1 MPTSCAALERVPTY
15 RCAPVAVALSARCD
29 DRARPI
35 PRRHRPNPAVEA
47 AGLQACNDPAILKS
61 MRLDRDRWRRAAGSL
76 AAAAAG
82 LSASPRVARATE
94 ELPLPI
100 VAWSAPLECP
110 NAEGVVQR
118 LMSLTGANAARLAHA
133 GAVRGEIH
141 QAEREW
147 VLSLEIAA
155 SAPAGGAPF
164 TAPARVFRAEQC
176 DDLAEA
182 AAVAIALALGGAPE
196 PEAAAPPASPPPA
209 ETPAAGVPP
218 VAATSED
225 ERADDD
231 ADDPHQRGST
241 PLGFVA
247 GAEAVFDSASLG
259 GAAVG
264 LGAEAQLRLA
274 ELGIAAYAIGLPSYQ
289 IPVATAQYVELSLWA
304 AGLRGCYRAS
314 DAVIKLDL
322 YAGAELGALGA
333 AGHGLLDAS
342 MRRDA
347 WGAATWGAHVGI
359 DLLEHLRLGA
369 RFEAVLPLSRPR
381 YLVNATEV
389 VHEVPSASVRLGV
402 SLASTFGAH

>member
-1 MPTSCAALERVPTY
+1 
-15 RCAPVAVALSARCD
+15 
-29 DRARPI
+29 
-35 PRRHRPNPAVEA
+35 
-47 AGLQACNDPAILKS
+47 

-76 AAAAAG
+76 VAAAAAS
-82 LSASPRVARATE
+82 SASPRVARATE
-94 ELPLPI
+94 DLPLPI

-110 NAEGVVQR
+110 NAESVVQR
-118 LMSLTGANAARLAHA
+118 LMTLSGANAARLAQA

-141 QAEREW
+141 RAERDW

-155 SAPAGGAPF
+155 PPSSAGGAPVS
-164 TAPARVFRAEQC
+164 APARVLRAEQC

-196 PEAAAPPASPPPA
+196 PEAAAPTPPSA
-209 ETPAAGVPP
+209 PAAVVPAAEVPP
-218 VAATSED
+218 VAGED
-225 ERADDD
+225 ELADD
-231 ADDPHQRGST
+231 ADDSTERGAT

-264 LGAEAQLRLA
+264 VGAEAQLRIA
-274 ELGIAAYAIGLPSYQ
+274 ELGIGAYAIGLPSYQ

-314 DAVIKLDL
+314 DALFVLDL

-333 AGHGLLDAS
+333 AGRGLLDAS

-359 DLLEHLRLGA
+359 DLVAHLRLGA

-389 VHEVPSASVRLGV
+389 VHEVPSASVRLGL

>member
-1 MPTSCAALERVPTY
+1 MRADVSRTPSLE
-15 RCAPVAVALSARCD
+15 AVR
-29 DRARPI
+29 
-35 PRRHRPNPAVEA
+35 
-47 AGLQACNDPAILKS
+47 LQACSDPAILES

-76 AAAAAG
+76 VAAAAAS
-82 LSASPRVARATE
+82 SASPHVARATE
-94 ELPLPI
+94 DLPLPI

-110 NAEGVVQR
+110 NAESVVQR
-118 LMSLTGANAARLAHA
+118 LMSLSGANAARLAQS

-141 QAEREW
+141 QAERDW

-155 SAPAGGAPF
+155 PPSAAGGAPVS
-164 TAPARVFRAEQC
+164 APARVLRAEHC

-196 PEAAAPPASPPPA
+196 PEAAAPTAPSAPAA
-209 ETPAAGVPP
+209 VTPAAEVPP
-218 VAATSED
+218 AAAAGED
-225 ERADDD
+225 EGADHADDSTE
-231 ADDPHQRGST
+231 RGAT
-241 PLGFVA
+241 PLGFIA

-264 LGAEAQLRLA
+264 VGAEAQLRIA
-274 ELGIAAYAIGLPSYQ
+274 ELGIGAYAIGLPSYQ

-314 DAVIKLDL
+314 DALFVLDI

-347 WGAATWGAHVGI
+347 WGAATWGAHVGL
-359 DLLEHLRLGA
+359 DLMAHLRLGA

-389 VHEVPSASVRLGV
+389 VHEVPSASVRLGL